1 MSRVKQRKP
10 FITTWTRYRP
20 AEGIWPRLDDSP
32 PDLTKP
38 RLMNIL
44 IVGLGSMGKRRVRCL
59 QHLGYGAEQI
69 HGFDLREDRRAEA
82 AETYGIH
89 VHDAFDSAFEAAQ
102 PGAMVIS
109 VPPDVHHIY
118 MKKALNLDV
127 PFFVEASVVDE
138 DLEAII
144 QHAEVK
150 EVLAVPSATMLFH
163 PAIKTVRRIID
174 DGILGKLSHM
184 SLHAGQ
190 YLPDWHTYEAVEDF
204 YVSQPETGGAREIVP
219 FELTWVTTL
228 FGFPKRVAGVVGKT
242 IDIEGAEA
250 IDDTYNFILDY
261 DGFMVTGIVD
271 VVSRSATRRI
281 VINGERGQLIWDWVE
296 EEVRV
301 YDGENGA
308 WTAHPYDIAAAA
320 DGYDAKIGETMYIE
334 EVRAFLNA
342 VTGGGAFPNSLE
354 EDLEVLRLLYAIED
368 ASDTGHMVPYASA
381 QPVARAQA

>member
-1 MSRVKQRKP
+1 
-10 FITTWTRYRP
+10 
-20 AEGIWPRLDDSP
+20 
-32 PDLTKP
+32 
-38 RLMNIL
+38 MNIL

-59 QHLGYGAEQI
+59 QHLGFGAEQI
-69 HGFDLREDRRAEA
+69 HGFDLRKDRREEVAQ
-82 AETYGIH
+82 TYGIH
-89 VHDAFDSAFEAAQ
+89 VHEAFDSAFEAAQ

-109 VPPDVHHIY
+109 VPPDVHH
-118 MKKALNLDV
+118 MHGKKALDLDG
-127 PFFVEASVVDE
+127 PFFVEASVIDG

-144 QHAEVK
+144 EQAEAQGIP
-150 EVLAVPSATMLFH
+150 AVPSATMLFH

-174 DGILGKLSHM
+174 EGVLGKLSHM

-261 DGFMVTGIVD
+261 EGFMVTGIVD
-271 VVSRSATRRI
+271 VVSRAATRR
-281 VINGERGQLIWDWVE
+281 VLINGERGQLIWDWVE

-301 YDGENGA
+301 YDGERDA
-308 WTAHPYDIAAAA
+308 WTAHPYDMAAAA

-342 VTGGGAFPNSLE
+342 VTEGDAFPNSLE
-354 EDLEVLRLLYAIED
+354 EDLKVLRLLYAIED
-368 ASDTGHMVPYASA
+368 ASNTGHMVAYG
-381 QPVARAQA
+381 QTKPVARAQA

>member
-1 MSRVKQRKP
+1 
-10 FITTWTRYRP
+10 
-20 AEGIWPRLDDSP
+20 
-32 PDLTKP
+32 
-38 RLMNIL
+38 MNIL

-59 QHLGYGAEQI
+59 QHLGYAGHQI
-69 HGFDLREDRRAEA
+69 HGFDLREDRRTEA
-82 AETYGIH
+82 AETYGIQ
-89 VHDAFDSAFEAAQ
+89 VHDAFNRAFSSAQ

-118 MKKALNLDV
+118 MKKALERGV
-127 PFFVEASVVDE
+127 PFFVEASVIDK
-138 DLEAII
+138 DLDTMIQEAE
-144 QHAEVK
+144 AKGVR
-150 EVLAVPSATMLFH
+150 AVPSATMLFH
-163 PAIKTVRRIID
+163 PAIKTVRRIVE
-174 DGILGKLSHM
+174 DGVLGTLSHM

-228 FGFPKRVAGVVGKT
+228 FGFPKRVTGVVGKT

-261 DGFMVTGIVD
+261 DGFMVNGIVD
-271 VVSRSATRRI
+271 VVSRSATRR
-281 VINGERGQLIWDWVE
+281 VLINGDRGQLIWDWVE

-301 YDGENGA
+301 YDGDTDT
-308 WTAHPYDIAAAA
+308 WTTHPYDMAAAA

-342 VTGGGAFPNSLE
+342 VTDGDPFPNSLE
-354 EDLEVLRLLYAIED
+354 EDLKVLRLLYAIED
-368 ASDTGHMVPYASA
+368 ASDTGHTVAYADTR
-381 QPVARAQA
+381 PVART